1 MTASFL
7 SAWSLLTPP
16 EGALLAIGTLIIR
29 EALRKVNFLLASL
42 RFGGDLAPRNSDWRY
57 NVPRIPPRREPLRGQ
72 ALLRFLFRRF
82 WPYQIKGDEYLP
94 QHGPAIVVANHA
106 SYLDGLLLYLL
117 LPMEPRFV
125 VWAQHYETPLLGRL
139 YRHLNAIPVDGWRDG
154 VPPIG
159 QDSYRAACRHLQNGG
174 ILVVFPEGG
183 RTPDGRFLRWRPGA
197 ARLALATGAPLVPV
211 TINGLFEA
219 WPMYCRWPRRHR
231 VEVIVHP
238 PVSPSA
244 WSGMRRRVAA
254 LQMIRHVRDIV
265 AAAYRLPQP
274 ECDPPPTWVNPYF
287 ASEDPLMRAAL
298 DDDPPR
304 YGVLVG
310 EHGD

>member
-1 MTASFL
+1 M
-7 SAWSLLTPP
+7 
-16 EGALLAIGTLIIR
+16 
-29 EALRKVNFLLASL
+29 
-42 RFGGDLAPRNSDWRY
+42 
-57 NVPRIPPRREPLRGQ
+57 RGQ

-82 WPYQIKGDEYLP
+82 WPYQISGDEYLP

-117 LPMEPRFV
+117 LPVEPRFV

-174 ILVVFPEGG
+174 VLVVFPEGG

-197 ARLALATGAPLVPV
+197 ARLALATGAPLVPI

-238 PVSPSA
+238 PVSPSG
-244 WSGMRRRVAA
+244 WRGMRRRLAA
-254 LQMIRHVRDIV
+254 LRMTRYVRNIV
-265 AAAYRLPQP
+265 AAAYRLPRP
-274 ECDPPPTWVNPYF
+274 ECKPTSTWVNPYF

-298 DDDPPR
+298 
-304 YGVLVG
+304 GSVTFLL
-310 EHGD
+310 